1 MTANFL
7 KDYMDLDEFLAVKDL
22 CTGLSRT
29 ESDYSEDEIDQDI
42 ANLVDDEDVP
52 PFYTFPPSNIPQL
65 SPDCFGGSTS
75 DTDEGRGES
84 VSSENPASL
93 SSSESLNS
101 NETERASPKK
111 RKRKSTVK
119 NDDAQKTSAPRRRRR
134 KAEDTK
140 EKQGN
145 TTADNDEGKQPRK
158 ISRQTV
164 NDDVKDEKYW
174 ERRRKNN
181 QAAKRSRD
189 LKRQK
194 ELCVAERAA
203 SLEDENRQLREEVQ
217 KLRDYLRTLDEKM
230 DKSSTD
236 SQ

>member
-1 MTANFL
+1 
-7 KDYMDLDEFLAVKDL
+7 MDLDEFLAVKDL

-145 TTADNDEGKQPRK
+145 TTAGYDEGKQPRK

>member
-1 MTANFL
+1 
-7 KDYMDLDEFLAVKDL
+7 MDLDEFLAVKDL

-145 TTADNDEGKQPRK
+145 TTAGNDEGKQLRK

>member
-1 MTANFL
+1 M
-7 KDYMDLDEFLAVKDL
+7 
-22 CTGLSRT
+22 
-29 ESDYSEDEIDQDI
+29 
-42 ANLVDDEDVP
+42 
-52 PFYTFPPSNIPQL
+52 
-65 SPDCFGGSTS
+65 
-75 DTDEGRGES
+75 
-84 VSSENPASL
+84 
-93 SSSESLNS
+93 
-101 NETERASPKK
+101 
-111 RKRKSTVK
+111 
-119 NDDAQKTSAPRRRRR
+119 
-134 KAEDTK
+134 
-140 EKQGN
+140 
-145 TTADNDEGKQPRK
+145 
-158 ISRQTV
+158 

>member
-145 TTADNDEGKQPRK
+145 TTAGNDEGKQSRK